1 MNTPT
6 KPGAYFSLRL
16 AAFFGTLGIA
26 TGIGMPFFPV
36 WLDYKGL
43 SAKEIGIVLAAP
55 MVIRIFF
62 VPLVTRVADR
72 FNTLRGAILITTVG
86 SIIGHLV
93 LASVDGFLAIVI
105 AMSVTAIF
113 FTPTYPLAD
122 AYALRGLTE
131 RGKAYGPVRLWSS
144 ATFIVANICGGA
156 LIAWLTRP
164 SIIWLITSSYV
175 IGLVLAWLLVP
186 LTPHHD
192 EGAGQKTP
200 PKSLWQNPVFV
211 LVVSAFALIQ
221 ASHAVYYGFS
231 TLDWATKGLNDTTIG
246 VLWAIGVIAEVGL
259 FACSG
264 FVMRFISPIG
274 LIILGASGGILRW
287 TIMAFDPPLAVL
299 PVLQCLHALTFCAT
313 HIGGMAFIAHVVTP
327 GRGAAAQGDLS
338 AATSLVNAFAMGSS
352 GILFSAYGDLAYAAM
367 VLPAAAGGVVALIA
381 YFKWRDPHNERST
394 P

>member
-1 MNTPT
+1 LNTSG
-6 KPGAYFSLRL
+6 KSGAYFSLRL
-16 AAFFGTLGIA
+16 SAFYGTLGIA

-43 SAKEIGIVLAAP
+43 SAQEIGVVLAAP
-55 MVIRIFF
+55 MIIRIFF

-86 SIIGHLV
+86 SIAGHLV
-93 LASVDGFLAIVI
+93 LASVDGFLPILI
-105 AMSVTAIF
+105 AMLATAIF
-113 FTPTYPLAD
+113 FTPTFPLSD

-144 ATFIVANICGGA
+144 AAFIFANVGSGA
-156 LIAWLTRP
+156 LIIWLTRP

-175 IGLVLAWLLVP
+175 IGLFLAWLLIP

-192 EGAGQKTP
+192 ESAGQKAP
-200 PKSLWQNPVFV
+200 PKSLWLNPVFV

-231 TLDWATKGLNDTTIG
+231 TLDWAAKGLNDTTVG

-264 FVMRFISPIG
+264 FVMRFVSPIG
-274 LIILGASGGILRW
+274 LIVLGAAGGILRW
-287 TIMAFDPPLAVL
+287 TIMAFDPPVALL

-313 HIGGMAFIAHVVTP
+313 HIGGMAFISHVVTP
-327 GRGAAAQGDLS
+327 GRGAAAQGDLA
-338 AATSLVNAFAMGSS
+338 AATSLVNAFTMAGS
-352 GILFSAYGDLAYAAM
+352 GVLFSAYGDLAYAAM

-381 YFKWRDPHNERST
+381 YFKWRDPHNERSA